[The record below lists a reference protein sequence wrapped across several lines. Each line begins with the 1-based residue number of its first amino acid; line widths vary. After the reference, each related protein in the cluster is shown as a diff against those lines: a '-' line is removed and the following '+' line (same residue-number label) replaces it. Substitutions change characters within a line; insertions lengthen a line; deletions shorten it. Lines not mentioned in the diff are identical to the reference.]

1 MTATAAQATHR
12 HHSPWAKRRGADP
25 EHLDRLLEQVSYARV
40 RDFLCGGGDVNDASV
55 RVAWDLISLLPAAPR
70 TAQDGDWFAEHAVAV
85 LVRDHGVRQ
94 VVHADCGLPR
104 VPGHNT
110 HDIARAIAADCRV
123 LYTDADPVAVAHARC
138 LLEHTDT
145 VAVADTG
152 LAEGLHRLLR
162 HPAATALLDPAQP
175 LAVVC
180 TALETVPDPVATGLA
195 GALAALWPT
204 GGYLAVC
211 QPTTDATHLARQVDD
226 LMTGALKG
234 RWGRL
239 RTPAE
244 FTALL
249 HGTVLVEPPRVVSA
263 PRHVHCPPRPTG
275 PARTA
280 VLGVIARTAPVG
292 RTHHTPPGASR

>member
-1 MTATAAQATHR
+1 MTATAASAAHR
-12 HHSPWAKRRGADP
+12 EHSPWPQHWKADP
-25 EHLDRLLEQVSYARV
+25 EHLDRLLEQASYARV
-40 RDFLCGGGDVNDASV
+40 RDFLRGGSDANDASV

-70 TAQDGDWFAEHAVAV
+70 TAQDGDWFAAHAVAV

-94 VVHADCGLPR
+94 IVHADCGLPR

-110 HDIARAIAADCRV
+110 HDIARAIAAGCRV

-152 LAEGLHRLLR
+152 LAEGLRRLLR
-162 HPAATALLDPAQP
+162 HPAATALLDPAEP

-180 TALETVPDPVATGLA
+180 AALETVPDSVATGLA
-195 GALAALWPT
+195 GALAALWPA
-204 GGYLAVC
+204 GGHLAVC
-211 QPTTDATHLARQVDD
+211 QPTTEAAHLARQVDE
-226 LMTGALKG
+226 LMTGVLEG

-249 HGTVLVEPPRVVSA
+249 RDTVLVEPPRVVSS

-280 VLGVIARTAPVG
+280 VLGAIARTEPAG
-292 RTHHTPPGASR
+292 RSHHTAPGVTR